1 MNKQLIIIV
10 VAVLLI
16 CVGLSGCFEENNDKK
31 EDDKPSIGFSLIG
44 SWETNPYYY
53 ENGVRVDENA
63 SIATIYENGTMASK
77 SVVDNSTMW
86 SPFSMTNEQFCLG
99 EENNIYCY
107 DVEFFDNGNRVI
119 LSTYYQDA
127 ETGLMTQLFVELIR
141 TI

>member
-1 MNKQLIIIV
+1 MKNMKKQLIMPIV
-10 VAVLLI
+10 VVLLI
-16 CVGLSGCFEENNDKK
+16 TVGLCGCFEENNDKK

-53 ENGVRVDENA
+53 ENG
-63 SIATIYENGTMASK
+63 TMASK

-99 EENNIYCY
+99 EENDIYCY